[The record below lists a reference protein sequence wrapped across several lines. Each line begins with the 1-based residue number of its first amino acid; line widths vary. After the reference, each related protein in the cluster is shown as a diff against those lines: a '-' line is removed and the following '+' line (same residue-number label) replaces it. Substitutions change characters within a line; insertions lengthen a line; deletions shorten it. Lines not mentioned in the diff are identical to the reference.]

1 MRAASSPISARAKA
15 GAAVAAGGGIDFVR
29 DGLSVLFTT
38 LIYTGYALIL
48 VAAMALAEDRGFRVA
63 VRQGLLWG
71 LAGFV
76 AVQFAPAV
84 GLPPE
89 LPGSAAADM
98 GLRQAWWFGTVGATA
113 AGIALI
119 AFGKGWT
126 ARGIAAALILAPHV
140 VGAPHPETFAGPV
153 PPELAGMFA
162 GRGARRRAR
171 RLGPARAARCLV
183 LDPRGQAGGGHPAHR
198 LIDDAALSRAPPD
211 RPAAGRRNRV
221 LSCGGEQRRPGRTH
235 HHPAAEDAG
244 HGGTI
249 DLPAGPDAPTLDFR
263 VAKDAGAGWNL
274 HVATTGFRFA
284 PERVNAPHRPGEGH
298 AHVYVDGKKVARI
311 YGPWFH
317 LGALAAG
324 QGDALRHSQRQTT
337 TARWRSRDAR

>member
-1 MRAASSPISARAKA
+1 MFSRILVSGLFAGFAAGLIAALLQLIFVQPVLLHAELYESGQLTHFGAAKA
-15 GAAVAAGGGIDFVR
+15 GAAVTTASGIDLVR

-48 VAAMALAEDRGFRVA
+48 VTAMALAEDRGFRIA

-98 GLRQAWWFGTVGATA
+98 GLRQVWWFGTVGATA

-140 VGAPHPETFAGPV
+140 IGAPHPETFAGPV

-162 GRGARRRAR
+162 GRA
-171 RLGPARAARCLV
+171 LGVGLV
-183 LDPRGQAGGGHPAHR
+183 AWVLLGLLASWFWIREGWRTEDTPR
-198 LIDDAALSRAPPD
+198 
-211 RPAAGRRNRV
+211 
-221 LSCGGEQRRPGRTH
+221 
-235 HHPAAEDAG
+235 
-244 HGGTI
+244 
-249 DLPAGPDAPTLDFR
+249 
-263 VAKDAGAGWNL
+263 
-274 HVATTGFRFA
+274 
-284 PERVNAPHRPGEGH
+284 
-298 AHVYVDGKKVARI
+298 
-311 YGPWFH
+311 
-317 LGALAAG
+317 
-324 QGDALRHSQRQTT
+324 
-337 TARWRSRDAR
+337 TA

>member
-1 MRAASSPISARAKA
+1 MFSRILVSGLFAGFAAGLIAALLQLAFVQPVLLHAELYESGQLTHFGAAKA
-15 GAAVAAGGGIDFVR
+15 GAATAAGGIDLVR

-48 VAAMALAEDRGFRVA
+48 VGAMALAEDRGFRIA

-71 LAGFV
+71 TAGFV

-98 GLRQAWWFGTVGATA
+98 GLRQVWWFGTVGATA

-140 VGAPHPETFAGPV
+140 IGAPHPETFAGPV

-162 GRGARRRAR
+162 GRA
-171 RLGPARAARCLV
+171 LGVGLV
-183 LDPRGQAGGGHPAHR
+183 AW
-198 LIDDAALSRAPPD
+198 AL
-211 RPAAGRRNRV
+211 
-221 LSCGGEQRRPGRTH
+221 
-235 HHPAAEDAG
+235 
-244 HGGTI
+244 
-249 DLPAGPDAPTLDFR
+249 
-263 VAKDAGAGWNL
+263 
-274 HVATTGFRFA
+274 
-284 PERVNAPHRPGEGH
+284 
-298 AHVYVDGKKVARI
+298 
-311 YGPWFH
+311 
-317 LGALAAG
+317 LGLLAAWFWIREG
-324 QGDALRHSQRQTT
+324 KRSEDTPR
-337 TARWRSRDAR
+337 TA